1 MVGIGEG
8 GAAEPLGRD
17 LWGAIPARW
26 RGRGGSSARGP
37 EDPWTPG
44 SHGPSP
50 RVGGSQWE
58 AQPARLPRRSERSPR
73 EEERGSP

>member
-17 LWGAIPARW
+17 LWGAIPH
-26 RGRGGSSARGP
+26 GGGDGEGAAP

-44 SHGPSP
+44 SRGPSP